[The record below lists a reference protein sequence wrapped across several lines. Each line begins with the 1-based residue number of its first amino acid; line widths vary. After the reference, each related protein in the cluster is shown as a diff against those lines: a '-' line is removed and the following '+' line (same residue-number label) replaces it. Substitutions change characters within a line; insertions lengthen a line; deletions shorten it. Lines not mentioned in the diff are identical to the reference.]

1 MKIEPIFIIYLVI
14 INIASGILFSYDKHA
29 ARLNHRRVPE
39 RTLHILEMLGGVFA
53 NVILMYSIHHKNRKF
68 RYYGVTWMVMMG
80 WLIVMMFGFSMPF

>member
-1 MKIEPIFIIYLVI
+1 MKIEILFFIYLIV
-14 INIASGILFSYDKHA
+14 INIASGFVFSYDKHA

-68 RYYGVTWMVMMG
+68 WYYGVTWVVMIG
-80 WLIVMMFGFSMPF
+80 WIVSLYFVNFK